1 MTDDSHDLIGAYAM
15 DALNASEAAAFELHL
30 QTCPTCRD
38 ELVDLHESL
47 ADLASSYEVEPPA
60 ALRDAVLGAVAELA
74 AAPSASDRE
83 APASLSS
90 QVPSE
95 SAPLPTTPT
104 SHEASPSPSSFSDD
118 DAAAENDRSETLATV
133 TPLPRRSPEQARR
146 SRWQVLVAA
155 AVALIAVLGISVWQP
170 WVQRTVTAADVLA
183 SSDAVR
189 ATGDALGG
197 GTVTVVRSNRLGRA
211 VLVTDALPDAP
222 SDKVRQAWIKR
233 PDGAF
238 VSGGL
243 MPSGANITMLLEG
256 DARDAQGAGVS
267 LEPSG
272 GSAQPSDV
280 LVVVGL

>member
-1 MTDDSHDLIGAYAM
+1 VTDDSHDLIGAYAM
-15 DALNASEAAAFELHL
+15 DALNADEAAAFELHL
-30 QTCPTCRD
+30 LTCPTCPD
-38 ELVDLHESL
+38 ELVDLRESL
-47 ADLASSYEVEPPA
+47 ADLAGSYEVEPPA
-60 ALRDAVLGAVAELA
+60 ALRGAVLGAVANLA
-74 AAPSASDRE
+74 AAPTHASTAGPE
-83 APASLSS
+83 APTSVQAE
-90 QVPSE
+90 VP
-95 SAPLPTTPT
+95 PNG
-104 SHEASPSPSSFSDD
+104 PSCPDD
-118 DAAAENDRSETLATV
+118 EPARDDSSETLATV
-133 TPLPRRSPEQARR
+133 TPLPRRSAGPAHR

-189 ATGDALGG
+189 ASGQAVGG

-222 SDKVRQAWIKR
+222 SEKVRQAWIMR
-233 PDGAF
+233 PDGTF

-243 MPSGANITMLLEG
+243 IPSGVSLTILLEG
-256 DARDAQGAGVS
+256 DARDAKGAGVS
-267 LEPSG
+267 LEPPG